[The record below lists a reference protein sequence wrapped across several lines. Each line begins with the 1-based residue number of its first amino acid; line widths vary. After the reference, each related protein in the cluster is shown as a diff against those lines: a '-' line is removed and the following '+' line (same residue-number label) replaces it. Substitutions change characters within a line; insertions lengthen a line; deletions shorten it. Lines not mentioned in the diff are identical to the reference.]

1 MPAPRLSTSFDEL
14 PWVVNVGC
22 PVARLLSQA
31 APVSGSL
38 TAFTQPA
45 VGVRHQ
51 VTLVSTPAE
60 VFAGG
65 GVAGKTAHFGL
76 SESKSTW
83 SSRTSTAP
91 VIPST

>member
-1 MPAPRLSTSFDEL
+1 
-14 PWVVNVGC
+14 V
-22 PVARLLSQA
+22 SQA

-38 TAFTQPA
+38 TDFTQPA

-51 VTLVSTPAE
+51 VTLVSSPAE
-60 VFAGG
+60 VSAGG
-65 GVAGKTAHFGL
+65 GVAGKTAHCGL

-91 VIPST
+91 VMPST

>member
-1 MPAPRLSTSFDEL
+1 MAEL
-14 PWVVNVGC
+14 PWVVKVGW
-22 PVARLLSQA
+22 PVPRLVSQA
-31 APVSGSL
+31 ASVTGSR
-38 TAFTQPA
+38 TAFPQPA

-51 VTLVSTPAE
+51 VTRVSRPAA
-60 VFAGG
+60 VFAGS

-91 VIPST
+91 VMASTYVR